1 MSYGVSERLTRTNPY
16 GPIQYHNYTIPKDT
30 PFGMSNY
37 FQLRSPDVFPNPD
50 EFIPERWLG
59 NPVTSKGRNLNR
71 YLVVFG
77 RGPRSCI
84 GMNFAYAMITHSLA
98 GVFRNYRFQLYQT
111 EREDV
116 DMDSTYFVPFPYKR
130 SQGVRLLVM

>member
-50 EFIPERWLG
+50 EFIPERWLDDEARDKKFDKDRREAFK
-59 NPVTSKGRNLNR
+59 PFST
-71 YLVVFG
+71 
-77 RGPRSCI
+77 GPRNCI
-84 GMNFAYAMITHSLA
+84 GMKSVSLQSSDQEMLTVSA
-98 GVFRNYRFQLYQT
+98 WHMPR
-111 EREDV
+111 
-116 DMDSTYFVPFPYKR
+116 
-130 SQGVRLLVM
+130 